1 MAALELKDILAD
13 SANMP
18 DGTRSELIHEAKDAI
33 RAALVDLIAKHKL
46 SATPTHSELA
56 YALFYNAVELNPHQD
71 GDDRFI
77 FEQFLD
83 EALNECTYPADPET
97 IIPFGATIQ

>member
-1 MAALELKDILAD
+1 MAALELKTILAD
-13 SANMP
+13 GDNMP

-33 RAALVDLIAKHKL
+33 RAALVDLITKHKL
-46 SATPTHSELA
+46 SATPTHTELA

-71 GDDRFI
+71 SRERFI

-83 EALNECTYPADPET
+83 EALNECIDPFDPEM
-97 IIPFGATIQ
+97 IIPDGVTVQ